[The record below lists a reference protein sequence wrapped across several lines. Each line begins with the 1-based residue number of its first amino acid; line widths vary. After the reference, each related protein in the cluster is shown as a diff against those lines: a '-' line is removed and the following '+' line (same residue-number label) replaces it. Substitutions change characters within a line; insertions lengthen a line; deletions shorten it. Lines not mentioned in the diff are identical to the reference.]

1 MTNIIQDTSGSYLNA
16 NGYYNPTAGSGY
28 TSNFFDDVIDP
39 SGKVKNIV
47 DNEKTR
53 LDDKEEII
61 DELYFSKQRNDDF
74 VKSETDR
81 NNAYYRLVLIIL
93 GVFILC
99 FLIYY
104 LQSFFPF
111 IPDLVIEILYIIVVA
126 GGIIWLLLKYSDIQ
140 RRSRLDYNKID
151 FDYLLKEK
159 NIVDTTNKSLVSR
172 GTKVRQEISRN
183 CVGAACCPS
192 GSKFINNRCES
203 FATMTTNKSIKSEF
217 LPYSILPQYSEST
230 ST

>member
-1 MTNIIQDTSGSYLNA
+1 MSNIIQDTSGS
-16 NGYYNPTAGSGY
+16 Y

-39 SGKVKNIV
+39 NGKVKNIV

-111 IPDLVIEILYIIVVA
+111 IPDLVIEILYIIVIA

-172 GTKVRQEISRN
+172 GTKVRPKIDEN

>member
-16 NGYYNPTAGSGY
+16 NGDYNPTAGSGY

-39 SGKVKNIV
+39 SDKVKNIV
-47 DNEKTR
+47 DNETTR
-53 LDDKEEII
+53 LENKEEII

-111 IPDLVIEILYIIVVA
+111 IPDLVIEILYIIVIA

-172 GTKVRQEISRN
+172 GTKVRPKIDNDEN
-183 CVGAACCPS
+183 CVGAACCSS
-192 GSKFINNRCES
+192 GKFINNRCES

-230 ST
+230 